1 MKAEALELRVALA
14 VFDAPRG
21 WSVRELR
28 LEEFFQVSALLSSE
42 GFHREVLCTIQ
53 RRRRN

>member
-14 VFDAPRG
+14 VFDASGG

-28 LEEFFQVSALLSSE
+28 LEEFF
-42 GFHREVLCTIQ
+42 
-53 RRRRN
+53 